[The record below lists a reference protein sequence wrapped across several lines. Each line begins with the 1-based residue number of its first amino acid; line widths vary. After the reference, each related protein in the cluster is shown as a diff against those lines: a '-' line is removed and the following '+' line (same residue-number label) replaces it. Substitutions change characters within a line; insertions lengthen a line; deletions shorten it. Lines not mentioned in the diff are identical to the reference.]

1 MSAARRSTQQGREH
15 MIGKETISD
24 WEPDIRTLRCFVTVA
39 EERNITRAAN
49 RLHIAQPALSRKI
62 ANLEQDLNLSLFERS
77 VRGVDLT
84 PAGKILLD
92 RAYAIFGQLAQ
103 TFHDVTAS
111 SERPAG
117 TVFVGMPPTPGE
129 FIAPPLLRR
138 VKSDFPEIELRFRE
152 GFSRDLE
159 NWLLN
164 GEVSLAVMHN
174 PPERPD
180 ITSQE
185 MLVEKLHL
193 IGRAGSLEKPAYT
206 LAEAAALPLVMPS
219 RSNYLRLLADQQAE
233 GIGHSLNV
241 IQRVDGIWHLKALVR
256 DGHGFT
262 LLTFGGVLTEFHLGT
277 LTAAPII
284 EPEVQ
289 WKLCCAIK
297 TDQTR
302 NMAVRVVKDAI
313 AEIVADLV
321 ERNIWH

>member
-1 MSAARRSTQQGREH
+1 MNQN
-15 MIGKETISD
+15 KVISD

-49 RLHIAQPALSRKI
+49 RLNIAQPALSRKI
-62 ANLEQDLNLSLFERS
+62 ANLERDLKLALFDRS
-77 VRGVDLT
+77 VRGVELT

-103 TFHDVTAS
+103 TFHDVTAN
-111 SERPAG
+111 SEKPAG
-117 TVFVGMPPTPGE
+117 TVVVGMPPTPGE
-129 FIAPPLLRR
+129 FIVPPLVRR
-138 VKSDFPEIELRFRE
+138 IREFYPEIELRFRE
-152 GFSRDLE
+152 GFSRELE

-164 GEVSLAVMHN
+164 GQISLAVMHN
-174 PPERPD
+174 PPDRPD
-180 ITSQE
+180 ISSQE

-193 IGRAGSLEKPAYT
+193 IGRAGSLDKATYT
-206 LAEAAALPLVMPS
+206 LAEAAGLPLVMPS
-219 RSNYLRLLADQQAE
+219 RSNYLRLLADQHAE
-233 GIGHSLNV
+233 GIGQSLNV

-277 LTAAPII
+277 LTAAPITD
-284 EPEVQ
+284 PEIQ

-297 TDQTR
+297 TDQSC
-302 NMAVRVVKDAI
+302 NMAVRVVEDSI

-321 ERNIWH
+321 QKNIWH